1 MDSSSKRLIKAVGL
15 APLASL
21 LVLLLYLAVY
31 SAVRSSYGSILSDWL
46 FFSIFV
52 APIAYAAT
60 LLIGLPTHLIL
71 CKLDR
76 ANVANYVIVGIVVA
90 LLPFV
95 GIVLVDGSSSISTHV
110 VMGYPTM
117 VVGCAAGVSWSF
129 AKIAL
134 SAPEPRGFDEHRL
147 PDQ

>member
-1 MDSSSKRLIKAVGL
+1 MDSSSKQLIKAVGL
-15 APLASL
+15 APLAAL
-21 LVLLLYLAVY
+21 LVLLLYVTVY
-31 SAVRSSYGSILSDWL
+31 SAARSSYDNILSDWL
-46 FFSIFV
+46 FLSFFAV
-52 APIAYAAT
+52 PIAYAAT

-71 CKLDR
+71 SKLDR
-76 ANVANYVIVGIVVA
+76 ANVANYVIVGVVMA

-95 GIVLVDGSSSISTHV
+95 GIALVDGISRISTHDL
-110 VMGYPTM
+110 MGYPTM

-134 SAPEPRGFDEHRL
+134 NSPKTRGFDEHRL